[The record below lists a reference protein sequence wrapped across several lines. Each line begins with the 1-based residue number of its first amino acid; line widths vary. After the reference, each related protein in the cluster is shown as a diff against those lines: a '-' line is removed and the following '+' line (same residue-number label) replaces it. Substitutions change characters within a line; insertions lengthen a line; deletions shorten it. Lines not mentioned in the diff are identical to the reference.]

1 MAVEGTMTNMVTG
14 SVGGAPIPVPSEAPA
29 PTAQEVLG
37 SAPAEAAPAPAPEAE
52 KPPTPPKADRFAMLA
67 RKEQDLFR
75 KQQAVRQQQEVL
87 ARQAE
92 EIRAFQEAKRQAAL
106 NPLDALKQLGL
117 TYEQITEFVLNDNK
131 PTPNAEVQSVRQEL
145 EEFKRQARDEQKR
158 ILEEQRALQAQEQQ
172 QIIQSFREEV
182 KEYVSQH
189 ADTYELTTLYGGDN
203 LVSDVIEEH
212 FRQSGKLLTIPEAA
226 KLVEEHYEDLAR
238 KAQSTKKF
246 AATKQ
251 SAAPSQAPTTAAAPK
266 MGTTLSNDLSATAT
280 VGPKTQRSD
289 ADRIAAA
296 LARLEGR

>member
-1 MAVEGTMTNMVTG
+1 MAVEGTLTNMVTG
-14 SVGGAPIPVPSEAPA
+14 SVGATLPVPSEAPT

-37 SAPAEAAPAPAPEAE
+37 SAPVEAEAPAPAPEVE
-52 KPPTPPKADRFAMLA
+52 KPAPPKADRFAMLA

-75 KQQAVRQQQEVL
+75 KQQAVRQQQEAL

-92 EIRAFQEAKRQAAL
+92 EIRAFQEAKRQATL

-145 EEFKRQARDEQKR
+145 EEFKRQAREEQQR
-158 ILEEQRALQAQEQQ
+158 VLEEQRAMQAREQQ
-172 QIIQSFREEV
+172 QIIESFRSEV

-238 KAQSTKKF
+238 KAQQTKKF

-251 SAAPSQAPTTAAAPK
+251 SATPPQVPTPAVSPR
-266 MGTTLSNDLSATAT
+266 MGTTLSNDLSASAT
-280 VGPKTQRSD
+280 IGPKGQRTD
-289 ADRIAAA
+289 ADRVAAA

>member
-14 SVGGAPIPVPSEAPA
+14 AVGGQPIPTEAPP

-37 SAPAEAAPAPAPEAE
+37 TAPVAEQTPEE
-52 KPPTPPKADRFAMLA
+52 KPVEEKPAPPKADRFAMLA
-67 RKEQDLFR
+67 RKEQDLLR
-75 KQQAVRQQQEVL
+75 RQQAVRHQQSVL
-87 ARQAE
+87 AQQAE

-172 QIIQSFREEV
+172 QIIESFREEV
-182 KEYVSQH
+182 NEYVGQH
-189 ADTYELTTLYGGDN
+189 ADTYELTNLYGGAN
-203 LVSDVIEEH
+203 LVSEVIEEH
-212 FRQSGKLLTIPEAA
+212 FKQSGKLLTIPEAA

-238 KAQSTKKF
+238 KAVATKKF
-246 AATKQ
+246 AVTQQKAASPQAQT
-251 SAAPSQAPTTAAAPK
+251 AAPAPK
-266 MGTTLSNDLSATAT
+266 LGPTLTNDLGATA
-280 VGPKTQRSD
+280 VAGPKSQRSD